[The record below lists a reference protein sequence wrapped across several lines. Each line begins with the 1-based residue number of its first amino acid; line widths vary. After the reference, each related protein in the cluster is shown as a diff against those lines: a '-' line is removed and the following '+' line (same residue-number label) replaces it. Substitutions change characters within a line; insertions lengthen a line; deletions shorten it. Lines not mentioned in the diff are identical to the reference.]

1 MNRHQRPLRDV
12 PPVTEP
18 DGLDVFQS
26 RMVAAGEAWL
36 AWCAGNSV
44 NPLDASVEQIQL
56 AADDL
61 LASGR
66 TPLAIIDLVD
76 QVGSMTGQWRSRDW
90 LVLRRT
96 IDAHRDGQVHF
107 DDEDFV
113 PVQGGSLRTHGPAKC
128 ASDQACPIHRPSGHP
143 LTSAPMARREDL
155 SLLERICRHGAHH
168 PDPDALEHARRTL
181 GTAAASNLARHA
193 CDGCCTGEI

>member
-1 MNRHQRPLRDV
+1 MNSHPHPRRADQAVADRDA
-12 PPVTEP
+12 
-18 DGLDVFQS
+18 LQS

-36 AWCAGNSV
+36 VWCAANGV

-61 LASGR
+61 LTSGS
-66 TPLAIIDLVD
+66 TPLAAIDLVD
-76 QVGSMTGQWRSRDW
+76 QVGFMTGRWQSSDW
-90 LVLRRT
+90 LLLRRT
-96 IDAHRDGQVHF
+96 IGIRRDGDVGYSDH
-107 DDEDFV
+107 EAAV

-128 ASDQACPIHRPSGHP
+128 AGDETCPIHRPSAHP
-143 LTSAPMARREDL
+143 LTSAPMAWREDL

-181 GTAAASNLARHA
+181 GASAASNLARHA